1 MYKPVFDYLL
11 KMQENTLILFDR
23 IEIGRNLFEY
33 AKELYAGLK
42 NVFYIDGTTDVKD
55 REQIRV
61 EFEKEDGNMLIA
73 QVAVMSTGVNIK
85 RLTNIVFLTGSKS
98 FS

>member
-1 MYKPVFDYLL
+1 MFA
-11 KMQENTLILFDR
+11 
-23 IEIGRNLFEY
+23 Y

-42 NVFYIDGTTDVKD
+42 KVFYIDGTTDVKD
-55 REQIRV
+55 REQVRS
-61 EFEKEDGNMLIA
+61 EFEKEDGNLLIA